1 MKRPTASARIA
12 PEGAAEVRA
21 PGVHVQEFA
30 VSFRYP
36 VHFTAD
42 ALDPANPTLANAIA
56 RAEPDRTHRI
66 LAVVDD
72 GVARAWPDLSAAFG
86 HYARAHADR
95 LTLAAPPEIVP
106 GGERAKNEP
115 AVVERLH
122 ARLHELRIDRHSY
135 VVIVGGGAV
144 QDAAGYAAATAHR
157 GVRIVRLPTTVLSQ
171 GDGGVGVKN
180 GVNAFGTK
188 NFLGT
193 FAPPFAVVNDIR
205 FIESL
210 PRRDRIAGIAEAV
223 KVALIRDRTF
233 FDWLVGNAAALAGLE
248 REAMA
253 EMIRRGAEL
262 HLRHIATS
270 GDPFEHGSARP
281 LDFGHWAAHK
291 LETLSGYR
299 LSHGEAVGIGMLL
312 DARYSVETGRLDP
325 MSLDAIVAL
334 VDRLGLPQWD
344 DVLELR
350 GPDGTPRV
358 LEGLAEFREHL
369 GGELTVTLL
378 EGIGRGV
385 DAHEIEPSSVA
396 RAIAWLGERRAAR

>member
-1 MKRPTASARIA
+1 MASARTA
-12 PEGAAEVRA
+12 EHGRGAESA
-21 PGVHVQEFA
+21 GDVHVQEFT

-42 ALDPANPTLANAIA
+42 ALDPANPTLAEVLS
-56 RAEPDRTHRI
+56 REEPERRHRF

-72 GVARAWPDLSAAFG
+72 GVARAWPDLCAAVAR
-86 HYARAHADR
+86 YAEAHPR
-95 LTLAAPPEIVP
+95 LLALAAPPEVVP
-106 GGERAKNEP
+106 GGERAKNDP
-115 AVVERLH
+115 AVVQRLH
-122 ARLHELRIDRHSY
+122 ARLHELRIDRHSFV
-135 VVIVGGGAV
+135 VVIGGGAV
-144 QDAAGYAAATAHR
+144 QDAAGYAAATTHR

-188 NFLGT
+188 NFIGT

-210 PRRDRIAGIAEAV
+210 PRRDRTAGIAEAV
-223 KVALIRDRTF
+223 KVSLIRDRAF
-233 FDWLVGNAAALAGLE
+233 FDWLVDNAPALAALE
-248 REAMA
+248 RDAMA

-299 LSHGEAVGIGMLL
+299 LSHGEAVAIGMLL
-312 DARYSVETGRLDP
+312 DACYSVEAGLMDARC
-325 MSLDAIVAL
+325 LDAISAL

-344 DVLELR
+344 DVLELS
-350 GPDGTPRV
+350 GPDGAPRV

-369 GGELTVTLL
+369 GGDLTVTLL
-378 EGIGRGV
+378 EDIGRGV
-385 DAHEIEPSSVA
+385 DAHAIDPRRVA
-396 RAIAWLGERRAAR
+396 RAIAWLRARRAGR